1 MQMHLE
7 VRGGRHRLG
16 PMKGR
21 RGRPR
26 IERPFHR
33 GLGALALLLLVAGLF
48 FDARPCCARTD
59 LQRRPELLASDC
71 CLETGAGSCPAI
83 LRISPITDRAF
94 VPTGPAAMAEA
105 SLAATLSPPG
115 RPPVFLSEGFRL
127 APPAPPPRALH
138 AELLI

>member
-1 MQMHLE
+1 
-7 VRGGRHRLG
+7 
-16 PMKGR
+16 MKGR

-94 VPTGPAAMAEA
+94 VPTAGPAAMAEA